1 MTRRTTLLSV
11 FVLAG
16 IVFLGLVSRRE
27 GVQYRLRLVQHKLSG
42 DLVGVTGAELAVR
55 MAPASWHAG
64 LRRVLLPSQ
73 PHWWKKL
80 DYPTDEAKPWRLY
93 GIFYGPTT
101 CLAKLDCHVSVL
113 QQGKTP
119 HDLHQHDDEEIIIPL
134 SGRFDILTGP
144 ESGASEPQV
153 ETVERGQF
161 VYHAPQRPHTIRG
174 AAPGQATYLVL
185 RWQGRLG
192 PERTPLLS
200 SSVFALNEIP
210 PGGAEPGFATKLI
223 VESPTPHLEK
233 LHSHLST
240 MQPAAGYGAHA
251 DNYDVVIVV
260 LDGVVETIDEQISAD
275 SVIFYSANRPHGM
288 RNPGTSPA
296 RYLVF
301 EFHTD
306 AAPDH

>member
-1 MTRRTTLLSV
+1 MSRRTATLSV

-27 GVQYRLRLVQHKLSG
+27 GVLYRMRLAQHKISG
-42 DLVGVTGAELAVR
+42 DLVGVTWTELAVR
-55 MAPASWHAG
+55 MAPASWHTG
-64 LRRVLLPSQ
+64 LRRVLPGQ

-80 DYPTDEAKPWRLY
+80 DYRAVETEPWRMF
-93 GIFYGPTT
+93 GVFNGPTA
-101 CLAKLDCHVSVL
+101 CLEKLDCHVSVL

-119 HDLHQHDDEEIIIPL
+119 HDLHQHDDEEIIVPL
-134 SGRFDILTGP
+134 SGRFDILTAP

-153 ETVERGQF
+153 ETIERGQF

-174 AAPGQATYLVL
+174 AGAGQGTYLVL
-185 RWQGRLG
+185 RWQGRPG
-192 PERTPLLS
+192 PERTPLLT
-200 SSVFALNEIP
+200 SSVFDMSEIP
-210 PGGAEPGFATKLI
+210 AGGAEQGFATKLI
-223 VESPTPHLEK
+223 VESPTPHLQK
-233 LHSHLST
+233 LHCHLST
-240 MQPAAGYGAHA
+240 MQPAKGYEAHA

-260 LDGVVETIDEQISAD
+260 LEGVVETLDQQIGAD

-296 RYLVF
+296 KYLVF
-301 EFHTD
+301 EFHAD